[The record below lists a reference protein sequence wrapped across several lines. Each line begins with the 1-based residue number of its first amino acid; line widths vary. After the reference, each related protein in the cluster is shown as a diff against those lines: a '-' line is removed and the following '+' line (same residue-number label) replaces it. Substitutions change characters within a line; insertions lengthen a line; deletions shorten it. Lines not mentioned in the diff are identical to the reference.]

1 MVDIDGA
8 TTWGAH
14 ALTVHHGAT
23 RAVVGIDLTVARGE
37 VVAVIGG
44 DGAGKTTLLRT
55 LVGAIRPTSGQ
66 VNAPDLDRIG
76 FMPTTAGTWADL
88 TVDENIDFVAAAYG
102 LSGARLAT
110 RRTQLLDGT
119 GLRAARRRTAARL
132 SGGMRQKLAF
142 ALATL
147 HDPDLL
153 VLDEPTTGVD
163 PVSRVEL
170 WRMVSAAAAAGTAVV
185 MATTY
190 LGEAERAAWVLA
202 LAAGHELL
210 AGPPAA
216 VVDRVP
222 GAVIVPAIGLPRE
235 HTWGRG
241 RVRHGWLPPGAELPT
256 GTRVIT
262 PDLEDAMIAATLARS
277 EEVRNA

>member
-1 MVDIDGA
+1 
-8 TTWGAH
+8 
-14 ALTVHHGAT
+14 
-23 RAVVGIDLTVARGE
+23 
-37 VVAVIGG
+37 
-44 DGAGKTTLLRT
+44 
-55 LVGAIRPTSGQ
+55 
-66 VNAPDLDRIG
+66 
-76 FMPTTAGTWADL
+76 
-88 TVDENIDFVAAAYG
+88 
-102 LSGARLAT
+102 
-110 RRTQLLDGT
+110 
-119 GLRAARRRTAARL
+119 
-132 SGGMRQKLAF
+132 
-142 ALATL
+142 
-147 HDPDLL
+147 

-241 RVRHGWLPPGAELPT
+241 RVRHGWLPPGC
-256 GTRVIT
+256 R
-262 PDLEDAMIAATLARS
+262 AADRHPGDHARPGGRHDRRTLARS